1 MVLELE
7 QLSQLLHWPDN
18 LELLLCLNWLW
29 ILKLLLHLHW
39 LGILKLLLLLQLLH
53 LHWPVEHSADLY
65 WMLLSL
71 SSLLTGKNK
80 AGFTFKVHFP
90 PSNLHP
96 NSYILTLFNTGKKK

>member
-7 QLSQLLHWPDN
+7 QLSQL
-18 LELLLCLNWLW
+18 LLLCLNWLW

-39 LGILKLLLLLQLLH
+39 LGILKLLLC

-96 NSYILTLFNTGKKK
+96 NSYILTLFNTGGKKK

>member
-39 LGILKLLLLLQLLH
+39 LGILKLLLC

-96 NSYILTLFNTGKKK
+96 NSYILTLFNTGGKKK